1 MRRALRPLL
10 SALCLAGCRP
20 ASPAQVAEPP
30 SACDAPGPEATEP
43 ELGPPSEPEWGAR
56 VSSVELHG
64 LVRVPAQ
71 LARGVVTTHVGD
83 ALSEPEVSADLRALL
98 ALEVFEDAAVETEPT
113 RGGVRLRYLL
123 RERKQIARVELRGLT
138 EPGPGR
144 WAPLAT
150 GELYDPARVRRA
162 ALGLEDHLSES
173 GYLEARVEV
182 RQRVGRDRVDVCLWV
197 ERGQRWLVSELTP
210 HGNERVSRREIVA
223 LIDDHDGRANRPGA
237 PFRADLFEADRV
249 RIAAYYYDRG
259 FLDARVGE
267 PELDRLRGRLLIP
280 IHEGA
285 PYRISSVTFAG
296 KLRGGDQKY
305 RELLGV
311 APDQLFSR
319 SAVQT
324 GLERVASHHRALG
337 RTARAT
343 PETTLDA
350 RNHRVSLRIVIE
362 EDAP

>member
-10 SALCLAGCRP
+10 SALCLAGCRAP
-20 ASPAQVAEPP
+20 SAAQVPEPP
-30 SACDAPGPEATEP
+30 SACDAPNVEAALP
-43 ELGPPSEPEWGAR
+43 ELALPREPEWGAR
-56 VSSVELHG
+56 VGAVELRG
-64 LVRVPAQ
+64 LARVPAQ
-71 LARGVVTTHVGD
+71 LARAVVTTRVGD
-83 ALSEPEVSADLRALL
+83 ALSEPRVAADLRALL

-150 GELYDPARVRRA
+150 GELYDAARVRRA
-162 ALGLEDHLSES
+162 ALGLEDHLSDS

-197 ERGQRWLVSELTP
+197 ERGQRWLVSELAP
-210 HGNERVSRREIVA
+210 RGNHRVSRREIAA

-249 RIAAYYYDRG
+249 RIAALYYDRG

-280 IHEGA
+280 VHEGA
-285 PYRISSVTFAG
+285 PYRVSTVTFAG

-311 APDQLFSR
+311 AQGQLFSR
-319 SAVQT
+319 SALQT
-324 GLERVASHHRALG
+324 GLERIALHHRALG

-343 PETTLDA
+343 PDTTLDPA
-350 RNHRVSLRIVIE
+350 THRVSLRVVIE
-362 EDAP
+362 EDGP